1 MTSPRK
7 AAPSSSRYPA
17 SIRENGLDN
26 LVLCTATAEQLEIAG
41 FGAWTADNAA
51 RLEVAIEDANP
62 NEAKRMAI
70 DMGGVAELDTFGAWI
85 LERLMRGDGRARQV
99 SLIRLPERF
108 RDLVEDVRQTN
119 RSVLPSIKRRAW
131 PLARLADIGAVVEA
145 AAAEGNRLA
154 SLAGALVALFGGALL
169 DPRRFRLT
177 AIVHQLDRVGVR
189 SVPIIVL
196 ITLLIG
202 AIIAQQGFF
211 HFRRFGADDYVVD
224 LVGILTL
231 RELGVLIVSIMVAGR
246 SGSSYTAELGSM
258 KMREEIDALRTMG
271 RNPLE
276 VLVLPRIVALVVAL
290 PLLALIGSMAALV
303 GGGVVASMQG
313 MEPSLYIARL
323 REAVSISDFEVGM
336 IKAPF
341 MALVIGLVAC
351 AEGFQVRG
359 SSQSLGAR
367 TTSSVVKAIFLVIA
381 LDGLFA
387 MFFSSIGM

>member
-1 MTSPRK
+1 LTSPRK

-41 FGAWTADNAA
+41 FGAWTANNAA

-99 SLIRLPERF
+99 SLIRLPEKF

-119 RSVLPSIKRRAW
+119 RSVLPPIKRRAW
-131 PLARLADIGAVVEA
+131 PLARLAEIGAVVEA

-258 KMREEIDALRTMG
+258 KMRGEIDALRTMG

-381 LDGLFA
+381 LDGFFA

>member
-1 MTSPRK
+1 MDLER
-7 AAPSSSRYPA
+7 
-17 SIRENGLDN
+17 
-26 LVLCTATAEQLEIAG
+26 LVVCTAGAEQLEVSG

-51 RLEVAIEDANP
+51 RLEAAIEAANP
-62 NEAKRMAI
+62 DEAKRLVI
-70 DMGGVAELDTFGAWI
+70 DMGEVAELDTFGAWI
-85 LERLMRGDGRARQV
+85 LERLIRGDGRARQV
-99 SLIRLPERF
+99 SLDRLPRRF
-108 RDLVEDVRQTN
+108 KDLVEDLRQTN
-119 RSVLPSIKRRAW
+119 RSVPPRAERTSW
-131 PLARLADIGAVVEA
+131 PLARLAHIGAAVA
-145 AAAEGNRLA
+145 AAGAEGIRLA
-154 SLAGALVALFGGALL
+154 SLVGALVTLFGGALL
-169 DPRRFRLT
+169 APRRFRLT
-177 AIVHQLDRVGVR
+177 SIVHQLDRVGVR

-271 RNPLE
+271 RDPLE

-290 PLLALIGSMAALV
+290 PLLALIGSLAALV

-313 MEPSLYIARL
+313 MEPSLYVARL

-381 LDGLFA
+381 LDGMFA